1 MATAAA
7 FGVALF
13 APLAILGL
21 SHGKPTDLL
30 LASRP
35 LGAAARGAGIAAGA
49 AAAAA
54 VVFLGFLAALPL
66 AGGAIGGELRPRM
79 LVLPARSDELRAA
92 GSSVDFELDAPAGA
106 LSLVL
111 APRIGF
117 AWGYGDPNPV
127 RLEARV
133 TQEDVVITTPSL
145 FAGASGRRWRSR
157 GPAASRSGSRK
168 LGKAPR
174 AIPEGSL
181 VIAGAPMGTLTAGL
195 ALLARIACV
204 LWLCACAAAAFSS
217 SSTAPWRRSRAPP
230 SPSWSSPPVCRRSA
244 TRSAWDRSSP
254 SAISSTGGCRRS
266 RRPPRSAA
274 WRAPPYSWCSPRRSA
289 AAGSDR
295 AQPASRDRPI
305 VGVRGLAPRAPIAP
319 AGAADPWAR
328 ALQTVLGPLR
338 APSPDCCVC
347 GRGSR
352 ATTGVPRSRSDS
364 NNSPS
369 RWTRARPTR

>member
-1 MATAAA
+1 MSALVLLGITARRILGAGRGLPWILWIAASALLARSNSAVDPGATASLRAGTHLLMATAAA

-133 TQEDVVITTPSL
+133 TQEDVVITTPL
-145 FAGASGRRWRSR
+145 TLRGRERAALAIARPGR
-157 GPAASRSGSRK
+157 VALRITKVGEGPLVRF
-168 LGKAPR
+168 
-174 AIPEGSL
+174 PEGSL

-204 LWLCACAAAAFSS
+204 LWLCACAAAAFSLLLD
-217 SSTAPWRRSRAPP
+217 R
-230 SPSWSSPPVCRRSA
+230 PVA
-244 TRSAWDRSSP
+244 AF
-254 SAISSTGGCRRS
+254 A
-266 RRPPRSAA
+266 SAA
-274 WRAPPYSWCSPRRSA
+274 FAVVVLAAGLPAIRDALGVGSILPVGDLLDGWMPPFPA
-289 AAGSDR
+289 AAALRCLAGS
-295 AQPASRDRPI
+295 ALFL
-305 VGVRGLAPRAPIAP
+305 VF
-319 AGAADPWAR
+319 AAAIR
-328 ALQTVLGPLR
+328 R
-338 APSPDCCVC
+338 
-347 GRGSR
+347 RR
-352 ATTGVPRSRSDS
+352 I
-364 NNSPS
+364 
-369 RWTRARPTR
+369 